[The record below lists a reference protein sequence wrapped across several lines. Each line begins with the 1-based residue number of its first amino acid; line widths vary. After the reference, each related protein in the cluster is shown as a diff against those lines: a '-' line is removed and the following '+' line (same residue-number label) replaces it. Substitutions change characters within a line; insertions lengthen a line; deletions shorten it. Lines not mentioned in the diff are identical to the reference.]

1 MKQAAFHVEQSG
13 TEHLSGCPIC
23 GDGSMRTSTS
33 IKDYSV
39 SGEEFQLDDCSSC
52 GFRFTNPRP
61 SQRSIGRYYES
72 PDYIS
77 HSNSDRGILARVYQ
91 LVRKRTL
98 ASKYSALHKH
108 HPHGR
113 VLDIGCGTGEFLSY
127 LMGRGY
133 MVHGIEPNPRAREQA
148 IANHS
153 IEVLPSVDQMPAQE
167 QFQVVTLW
175 HVLEHLPDLHELF
188 KRLYAFLSVGGV
200 LIIAVP
206 DRNSWDAKHYGPF
219 WAALDV
225 PRHFS
230 HFRKKDVVRLLHEHG
245 FDLIQT
251 RPMWFDST
259 YVSLLSERYKGR
271 GSPVAWFNAVLMG
284 AVSNLV
290 ALISGRSTS
299 STIFIARKAEV

>member
-1 MKQAAFHVEQSG
+1 MKQAKFHVERPG
-13 TEHLSGCPIC
+13 TECLSCCPIC
-23 GDGSMRTSTS
+23 GDTSMRPTITV
-33 IKDYSV
+33 KDFSV
-39 SGEEFQLDDCSSC
+39 SGEEFQLHDCPSC

-61 SQRSIGRYYES
+61 TQRSIGRYYES

-77 HSNSDRGILARVYQ
+77 HANSGRGVLANVYQ
-91 LVRKRTL
+91 YVRRRTL
-98 ASKYSALHKH
+98 AQKYSILRKY
-108 HPHGR
+108 HPHGK

-133 MVHGIEPNPRAREQA
+133 MVHGIEPNQRAREQA
-148 IANHS
+148 IANYS
-153 IEVLPSVDQMPAQE
+153 VDVLPSVEQIAAQE
-167 QFQVVTLW
+167 QFQVLTLW

-188 KRLYAFLSVGGV
+188 KRLYAFLSIDGV

-206 DRNSWDAKHYGPF
+206 DRESWDAQYYGAF

-230 HFRKKDVVRLLHEHG
+230 HFRKKDVLRLFRDHG
-245 FDLIQT
+245 FELVRT

-271 GSPVAWFNAVLMG
+271 STLASWFYATLIG
-284 AVSNLV
+284 AISNLASLV
-290 ALISGRSTS
+290 SGRSTS
-299 STIFIARKAEV
+299 STIYIARKAEV